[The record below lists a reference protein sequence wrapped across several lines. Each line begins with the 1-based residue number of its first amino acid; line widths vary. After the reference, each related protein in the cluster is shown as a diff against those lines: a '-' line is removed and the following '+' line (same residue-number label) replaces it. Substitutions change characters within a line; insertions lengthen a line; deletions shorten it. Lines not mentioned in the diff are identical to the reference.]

1 MIKAHKIRLHPKPE
15 QATYFAKAAGR
26 ARFCFNWAVAEWQKQ
41 YEAGEKP
48 SALGLRTQFHE
59 SKKDQF
65 PWVYDVTKCA
75 VEGAFMDVAAA
86 FKNFFAGRKAGRTTA
101 YPRFKS
107 KKRSRQSFYLAN
119 DKFTVGDHWID
130 VPKLGRVNMAESL
143 RFSGKI
149 LSARISK
156 TASWWFVSITVEI
169 PKEVALNTHPPVGVD
184 VGWNRL
190 ATLSDG
196 RRYENQRPLT
206 HHLKKLRRLNKELA
220 RRSKGGKNWQKT
232 KNKLGRVHYEIA
244 CTRLDWLHKL
254 STEIAKTSGMG
265 AVEDLH
271 VKGLIR
277 NRCLSR
283 SFSDAAVGKLLDLLE
298 SKVPRQGGMLL
309 KVDRFFPSS
318 QLCHCCGARK
328 EDLTLANRVFVC
340 PDPDCTYGG
349 DRDENAALNLI
360 LEALRVFGL
369 NLNMPSSRVATA
381 RRKTAWGPGVRP
393 KERHVGSEASGSE
406 PGRIKGVLCS
416 TFEYV
421 RGSRNMKVL

>member
-1 MIKAHKIRLHPKPE
+1 MIKAHKIRLHPTAE
-15 QATYFAKAAGR
+15 QANYFARAAGT
-26 ARFCFNWAVAEWQKQ
+26 ARFTFNWAVAEWKRQ
-41 YEAGEKP
+41 YEAGGKP
-48 SALGLRTQFHE
+48 SALALRTQFNE
-59 SKKDQF
+59 IKKEQF

-86 FKNFFAGRKAGRTTA
+86 FKNFFEGRKAGRKTGF
-101 YPRFKS
+101 PQFKT
-107 KKRSRQSFYLAN
+107 KRRSRQSFYLAN

-143 RFSGKI
+143 RFTGKI

-156 TASWWFVSITVEI
+156 QASWWWVSITVEMPDEI
-169 PKEVALNTHPPVGVD
+169 PLNTSPPVGVD
-184 VGWNRL
+184 VGLNRL

-196 RRYENQRPLT
+196 RKFENQKPLVSQ
-206 HHLKKLRRLNKELA
+206 LKKLRRLNKELA
-220 RRSKGGKNWQKT
+220 RRTKGGKNWLKT
-232 KNKLGRVHYEIA
+232 KDKLSRTHYQIA
-244 CTRLDWLHKL
+244 CMRLDWRDKL
-254 STEIAKTSGMG
+254 TTEIAKTSGIV

-283 SFSDAAVGKLLDLLE
+283 SFSDAAVGTLLDLLE

-309 KVDRFFPSS
+309 KVERFFPSS
-318 QLCHCCGARK
+318 QLCHCCGTRK
-328 EDLTLANRVFVC
+328 EDLTLADRIFGC
-340 PDPDCTYGG
+340 PNFDCGYSG

-360 LEALRVFGL
+360 LEALRMFGL

-393 KERHVGSEASGSE
+393 K
-406 PGRIKGVLCS
+406 
-416 TFEYV
+416 
-421 RGSRNMKVL
+421 